1 MSHLMIC
8 ISLLAA
14 ATFTSVASTLIM
26 FAMIGEINRKKNDSS
41 QIPYFNA
48 SAMRILREYRALYPR
63 GAYSRAFFV
72 SVTLTGVLFI
82 LLVYLVFGVFAG
94 QAPPSR

>member
-8 ISLLAA
+8 ISLLGA
-14 ATFTSVASTLIM
+14 ATLTSVASTLFT
-26 FAMIGEINRKKNDSS
+26 FAMIGEINRKKENGS

-48 SAMRILREYRALYPR
+48 SAIRILREYKSLYPK
-63 GAYSRAFFV
+63 GTYSKAFIV
-72 SVTLTGVLFI
+72 SVIITGALF
-82 LLVYLVFGVFAG
+82 LVLVYLVFGVFAG